1 MKQKASILEKI
12 EKISVAPGESGIFE
26 NWGEDI
32 YLEEKCFP
40 ELFPFG
46 NGGYLSSILNKKDNL
61 GF

>member
-1 MKQKASILEKI
+1 MEKI
-12 EKISVAPGESGIFE
+12 AKISIAPGESGTFQ

-46 NGGYLSSILNKKDNL
+46 NGGYLHI
-61 GF
+61 G